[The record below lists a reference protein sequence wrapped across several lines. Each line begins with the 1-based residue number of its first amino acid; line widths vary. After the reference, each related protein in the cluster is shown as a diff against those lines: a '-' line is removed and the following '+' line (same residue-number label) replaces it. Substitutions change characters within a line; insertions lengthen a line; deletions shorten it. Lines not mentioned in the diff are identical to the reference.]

1 MIEDKYI
8 PEMDMKS
15 IKGGVARLYF
25 DLDLFLYKL
34 VTYRDGIEK
43 VQEILSPSKAINTF
57 KELT

>member
-15 IKGGVARLYF
+15 IEGGVARLYF